1 VNSCLL
7 ATFITRGELLNTITL
22 IQDAYNIV
30 NGRIFVLQESYAE
43 QNLILTYNVEMDKK
57 VVFDQIIANTIR
69 VHRKKDTN
77 TLYSVNALNE
87 LVKLQN
93 NGVLDKN
100 FIIDW
105 SGYTNCI
112 LTVKNGSLKNTK
124 TKLERIIKI

>member
-1 VNSCLL
+1 MNSCLL

-30 NGRIFVLQESYAE
+30 NGHIFVLQESYAE
-43 QNLILTYNVEMDKK
+43 QNLILTYNVEMGRK

-105 SGYTNCI
+105 SDYTNCI

>member
-1 VNSCLL
+1 MNSCLL

>member
-1 VNSCLL
+1 MNSCLL

-57 VVFDQIIANTIR
+57 VVFDQLIANTIR

>member
-1 VNSCLL
+1 MNSCLL

-30 NGRIFVLQESYAE
+30 NGCIFVLQESYAE

>member
-1 VNSCLL
+1 MNSCLL

-22 IQDAYNIV
+22 IQDAYNII
-30 NGRIFVLQESYAE
+30 NGRIFVLQESLAE

>member
-1 VNSCLL
+1 MNSYLL
-7 ATFITRGELLNTITL
+7 ATFITRGELLNTVTL

-30 NGRIFVLQESYAE
+30 NGRIFVLQEALAE
-43 QNLILTYNVEMDKK
+43 QNLILTYNAEINKK

-93 NGVLDKN
+93 KGVLDKN

-105 SGYTNCI
+105 SNYVNCI
-112 LTVKNGSLKNTK
+112 LTVKNESLKNTK